1 MIIALIPTIT
11 TSNLENLF
19 QQTFIVNYKKKK
31 KTFLF
36 FYQNFGKVSSVFITF
51 QVID

>member
-31 KTFLF
+31 H
-36 FYQNFGKVSSVFITF
+36 FYFSTKILAKFPLYL
-51 QVID
+51 